1 MKTEKYIKT
10 VQIPELIDFKDR
22 FRTYAPYSQS
32 AGSSLFA
39 AVMTPESFI
48 SAEEATFLNRPAVA
62 GIVRFVDR
70 LLPPDGKGRDYAK
83 QYVGALVCLSHG
95 SKRLRKG
102 PNKRQGQENSC
113 GRTGVY
119 SRPSLQEG
127 LIRKHCDSRIG
138 QCERGLVRS
147 TIIGQLV

>member
-10 VQIPELIDFKDR
+10 VQSPELIDFKDR
-22 FRTYAPYSQS
+22 FRRYAPYSQS

-83 QYVGALVCLSHG
+83 QYVGALVCCLMEANDYE
-95 SKRLRKG
+95 KVQTKG
-102 PNKRQGQENSC
+102 KDKKTAVGVQGF
-113 GRTGVY
+113 TV
-119 SRPSLQEG
+119 
-127 LIRKHCDSRIG
+127 G
-138 QCERGLVRS
+138 QAYKKV
-147 TIIGQLV
+147 